1 MSSSGERYD
10 RSLKSVGKGTTALM
24 VSTALLFLFNLIG
37 RVTVAREFTVG
48 AWGEFNLGVSL
59 SGLLTLVAML
69 GLANAIAR
77 AISYEKDPAEQ
88 WAIIRWGLTI
98 SLVSSVLGTVAMYIL
113 APDFAIWFHNSGLTI
128 VFQLFALSVGFTVMA
143 NILAAIFQGF
153 EDASPNA
160 WFNQVVA
167 PGGFVVALF
176 IALFLHVGFDGVLW
190 AYAIGQGLALVLISV
205 YTWRRLPK
213 LVPHVGLPKKRPK
226 PGLWTLSFALW
237 GVSSLAVITGYFDTL
252 VLGVFRPSTAVG
264 LYSAATTLARVLL
277 AANLALTYI
286 YLPVAAR
293 LVRDGDFETLRR
305 TYATSTRWI
314 ILFMVP
320 LLLLFCFDPALSLT
334 AIFDQSYTGA
344 SISLVILSI
353 GSFVSVAVGPV
364 NATLA
369 GMAASRI
376 LLISMAASAIANVGL
391 SLALIPSTGIL
402 GASIAWSVARIIYP
416 GIGTAT
422 LWISHRVT
430 PFQAHFTRPLVWTL
444 ILGSPVY
451 LLASFLHLA
460 TWWVV
465 PLYFFGVAL
474 FLAALL
480 ATRSVDRGDMIAAAA
495 LEQILHRP
503 MPRLRAFLERYIR
516 ATPEPPLP
524 H

>member
-1 MSSSGERYD
+1 
-10 RSLKSVGKGTTALM
+10 
-24 VSTALLFLFNLIG
+24 
-37 RVTVAREFTVG
+37 
-48 AWGEFNLGVSL
+48 
-59 SGLLTLVAML
+59 ML

-98 SLVSSVLGTVAMYIL
+98 SLVSSVLGTVAMYLL

-176 IALFLHVGFDGVLW
+176 VALFLHVGFDGVLW

-213 LVPHVGLPKKRPK
+213 LVPHVGLPRKRPK

-376 LLISMAASAIANVGL
+376 LLISMAASAIANIGL
-391 SLALIPSTGIL
+391 SLALDPLHRDPRGL
-402 GASIAWSVARIIYP
+402 HRVVRGPDHLP
-416 GIGTAT
+416 GDRTAT

-444 ILGSPVY
+444 ILAIPVY

-480 ATRSVDRGDMIAAAA
+480 ATRSVDRGDIDRGRGPGTDSPPQVAPVAGVPGAVHPGHARPAAPA
-495 LEQILHRP
+495 LIGTGP
-503 MPRLRAFLERYIR
+503 FG
-516 ATPEPPLP
+516 PPP
-524 H
+524 GAQGS